1 MSTEALDLGQETRS
15 PVLRFWDMQ
24 LGYARMVLE
33 TMSGMNQ
40 FLDPNKIGL
49 QMLEELQRKLQS
61 YDAEENLRP
70 ASLSHGL
77 SNGTNPYHIFLEGQ
91 KARKL
96 FFEMGLIQLKVI
108 KSFFPVLPPLFQQV
122 ENYIRTNL
130 AFTFTFDRPE
140 WGLALE
146 PTVVES
152 LDFADI
158 VKFEASPEKSNGR
171 NMLLVAPMSG
181 HFATLLRKTIES
193 LHNAGYTVYIT
204 DWKSPFD
211 VPKDKWA
218 FTVDRYT
225 TEVLNA
231 FRVVEADGGT
241 FDTLAVCQPS
251 PETLTAITYAEM
263 HGLSKP
269 RSLTLMAGPI
279 DVSQSPTKV
288 NESGEKLDTNI
299 IELLKLVIPEGKEAG
314 SGRSVYPGAVQISGF
329 MATKLEEH
337 LANYR
342 NLAFKTTPFTPEEE
356 KQIAFYQE
364 YFAVMDLPH
373 EFYRDTVNRVF
384 RGNEWAKG
392 SVEYNGEI
400 IDFSWMTSPLMTV
413 EWDRDDICGIGQ
425 TEAAQKITNPKQSLH
440 LLVEWA
446 WHYGTFAGKLFR
458 EKYLPALDT
467 FLREIEVANDANYQT
482 KPTRKKA

>member
-49 QMLEELQRKLQS
+49 QMLEELQAKLQS

-77 SNGTNPYHIFLEGQ
+77 SNGTNPYHTFLEGQ

-158 VKFEASPEKSNGR
+158 VKFETSPEKSNGR

-211 VPKDKWA
+211 VPKDK
-218 FTVDRYT
+218 
-225 TEVLNA
+225 
-231 FRVVEADGGT
+231 
-241 FDTLAVCQPS
+241 
-251 PETLTAITYAEM
+251 
-263 HGLSKP
+263 
-269 RSLTLMAGPI
+269 
-279 DVSQSPTKV
+279 
-288 NESGEKLDTNI
+288 
-299 IELLKLVIPEGKEAG
+299 
-314 SGRSVYPGAVQISGF
+314 
-329 MATKLEEH
+329 
-337 LANYR
+337 
-342 NLAFKTTPFTPEEE
+342 
-356 KQIAFYQE
+356 
-364 YFAVMDLPH
+364 
-373 EFYRDTVNRVF
+373 
-384 RGNEWAKG
+384 
-392 SVEYNGEI
+392 
-400 IDFSWMTSPLMTV
+400 
-413 EWDRDDICGIGQ
+413 
-425 TEAAQKITNPKQSLH
+425 
-440 LLVEWA
+440 
-446 WHYGTFAGKLFR
+446 
-458 EKYLPALDT
+458 
-467 FLREIEVANDANYQT
+467 
-482 KPTRKKA
+482 